1 MDVNVEIEEIVVSDI
16 DLSPA
21 QAEALK
27 ATVSE
32 ELTALFS
39 RQRMA
44 DWSGIQQ
51 LSTDDFMAPAIHV
64 DTVPRPEQIGRQ
76 LADSIFQVLTAT
88 SNANDRSG
96 AMTAAKQR
104 NGRH

>member
-39 RQRMA
+39 RQPSA
-44 DWSGIQQ
+44 AWSGIQE
-51 LSTDDFMAPAIHV
+51 SSIDDFIGPAIHL
-64 DTVPRPEQIGRQ
+64 DKVPRPEQIGRQ